1 MAVSYTAK
9 GDSFIAGKPSPWS
22 ETRTFLFGTPSTWY
36 LPPHGKRMAVSMVD
50 TTDDKQKPP
59 THVTFLLNFLD
70 ELQRR
75 K

>member
-36 LPPHGKRMAVSMVD
+36 LPPHGKQTYGRFNGGY
-50 TTDDKQKPP
+50 
-59 THVTFLLNFLD
+59 H
-70 ELQRR
+70 R
-75 K
+75 